1 MQINISEIISTDY
14 KVQTFNPEIEMEAFC
29 LECYYRTTV
38 FTVHVDVKMG
48 TQNERK

>member
-29 LECYYRTTV
+29 LMVSVIILSGRV
-38 FTVHVDVKMG
+38 
-48 TQNERK
+48 RWS